1 MGRVRLMEVALRDGG
16 LGLHDSYDAGLPF
29 ERIPADVA
37 RTFCKTMAA
46 SGVDAIELGQVEQP
60 RRAHPEFCMFASMED
75 ISALIPEGERDWR
88 RWVAMYNDI
97 HTPPELVSDWRPGLC
112 GTVRVVLRH
121 SEQEASFAF
130 CRMLR
135 EKGYSVFL
143 QVALLMRYTDSE
155 LARVCDRANDL
166 GLTALYCADS
176 NGYMRPADV
185 DRALSTFDALLDPS
199 VAMGF
204 HAHNHSQ
211 MPCAR
216 SSSRA
221 RQTARST
228 STAASSAAAAAPA
241 TSRPS

>member
-16 LGLHDSYDAGLPF
+16 LGLHDSFAAGLPF
-29 ERIPADVA
+29 ERIPAGVA
-37 RTFCKTMAA
+37 RAFCKTMAA

-112 GTVRVVLRH
+112 GTVRVVLRY

-143 QVALLMRYTDSE
+143 QVALLMRYTDDE
-155 LARVCDRANDL
+155 LAHVCDRANDL
-166 GLTALYCADS
+166 SLTAL
-176 NGYMRPADV
+176 
-185 DRALSTFDALLDPS
+185 
-199 VAMGF
+199 
-204 HAHNHSQ
+204 
-211 MPCAR
+211 
-216 SSSRA
+216 
-221 RQTARST
+221 
-228 STAASSAAAAAPA
+228 
-241 TSRPS
+241 